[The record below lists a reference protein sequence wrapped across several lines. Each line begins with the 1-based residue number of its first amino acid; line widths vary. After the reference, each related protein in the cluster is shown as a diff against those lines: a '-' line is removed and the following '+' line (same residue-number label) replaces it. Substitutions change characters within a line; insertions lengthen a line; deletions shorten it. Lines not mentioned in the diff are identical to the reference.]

1 MTGLAPL
8 PPNPAN
14 PIGGTALITA
24 ARRDVNRSL
33 AATRRWLLDQL
44 AAIPVTRIEV
54 NSSPQAPLAVN
65 ASTYEYII
73 DTFRLKGIV
82 DELRRRLGGTSEPVV
97 SRAVSGYEIG
107 TAAEV
112 TALGAITQDY
122 TRTVMQVLASDPW
135 QRRVA
140 LVRARVFE
148 EMEGFVGETATD
160 LARVLSNG
168 VEGGFNPITVA
179 KDITA
184 RFGVAQ
190 SRAERIS
197 RTEITGAL
205 RRARWDEAED
215 AAINVGVRT
224 MQMHLS
230 ALSPTTRETHARRH
244 GNLYTVQEV
253 REWYAQ
259 DGNGINC
266 KCAQAPVLVDAE
278 GKPVIDRQVKR
289 AKALK
294 EKYFSEQQ

>member
-44 AAIPVTRIEV
+44 ASIPVTRIEV

-122 TRTVMQVLASDPW
+122 TRTVTQVLASDPW

-148 EMEGFVGETATD
+148 QMEGFVAETATD

-168 VEGGFNPITVA
+168 IEGGFNPITVA
-179 KDITA
+179 KDITQ
-184 RFGVAQ
+184 RFGVAS
-190 SRAERIS
+190 SRAERIA

-230 ALSPTTRETHARRH
+230 ALSPTSRETHIRRH

-266 KCAQAPVLVDAE
+266 KCSQAPVLVDAE

-294 EKYFSEQQ
+294 ERYFSEQQ